1 MGQRMKFPLA
11 GVFGRE
17 WSLAVSTVVLGAG
30 GAISSQTGA
39 RDAGFTVAKT
49 AAEAGRYTCTF
60 DELLSDIVLVGA
72 TIIGAADAAYTN
84 TAGGSGMTFL
94 RNKAPTTRTVDVQF
108 TRNSDSADT
117 EITDNLSFQLTFLVR
132 AAGA

>member
-17 WSLAVSTVVLGAG
+17 WSLAIGTVVLGAG
-30 GAISSQTGA
+30 GAIASQTGA

-49 AAEAGRYTCTF
+49 AAEAGRYTITF
-60 DELLSDIVLVGA
+60 DELVSDIVLVGA
-72 TIIGAADAAYTN
+72 TIIGAADAAYN
-84 TAGGSGMTFL
+84 NAAGGSGMTFL

-108 TRNSDSADT
+108 TRNDTSADA
-117 EITDNLSFQLTFLVR
+117 EITDNFSFQLSFAIK

>member
-17 WSLAVSTVVLGAG
+17 WSLAMGTVVLGAG
-30 GAISSQTGA
+30 GAIASQTGA
-39 RDAGFTVAKT
+39 RDAGFTVVKT
-49 AAEAGRYTCTF
+49 GSEAGRYTVTF
-60 DELLSDIVLVGA
+60 DELVSDIVLLGA
-72 TIIGAADAAYTN
+72 HVIGAADAAYTN
-84 TAGGSGMTFL
+84 TAGGAGMTFL

-108 TRNSDSADT
+108 TRSDTSADA
-117 EITDNLSFQLTFLVR
+117 EITDNFSFQLVFAVK